1 MTRPPKAEDLP
12 TLERK
17 LKGVRQ
23 EVRNLQVMQ
32 MCPNQPAEKLKL
44 LSELELSARADE
56 VSAKGPAAAQRAG
69 RSSPRYGLGCWCVS
83 QTGAEH
89 CHNVWVIRH
98 YSEAHAPLS

>member
-32 MCPNQPAEKLKL
+32 MRPNQPAEKLKL
-44 LSELELSARADE
+44 LSELERSARAE
-56 VSAKGPAAAQRAG
+56 AQPRQRALQNRKKPAAEVPAMGSGAG
-69 RSSPRYGLGCWCVS
+69 
-83 QTGAEH
+83 A
-89 CHNVWVIRH
+89 
-98 YSEAHAPLS
+98 